1 MLPYSVVGANAV
13 ATKNGKRII
22 AREYPW
28 GIVES
33 KSNKYTELFSL
44 HKHFNH

>member
-13 ATKNGKRII
+13 VTRNGKNMIV
-22 AREYPW
+22 REYPW

-33 KSNKYTELFSL
+33 KYPLNYTEEPR
-44 HKHFNH
+44 